1 MKILATM
8 TIAALATA
16 ALAQGIVYE
25 PMPNVKPLPA
35 AESKIDGRVT
45 GLNATAYD
53 ALAEIRSRKLVV
65 TDERVAPYLQ
75 AALLKDGKIDAAEA
89 DLLNELTQ
97 PQIRTI
103 NVSREGAAPTDP
115 ALVTGTTAGQAKKI
129 YFETLF
135 PAEGLA
141 ASLAKGE
148 SEWKALIISARTN
161 DEREAQITRA
171 LAEKL
176 EQPLKESSKAN
187 AYKPVALAI
196 TQYYNWTVAAGPDPD
211 TVIAGRIL
219 VYRAA
224 YTADMK
230 ADNVMP
236 DFLYNWLKNP
246 PKPAN

>member
-1 MKILATM
+1 MKIFSTLALM
-8 TIAALATA
+8 VIGTA
-16 ALAQGIVYE
+16 AMAQGVVVE
-25 PMPNVKPLPA
+25 TLPNVKPLPP
-35 AESKIDGRVT
+35 AESGINGRVE

-97 PQIRTI
+97 PRIRSI
-103 NVSREGAAPTDP
+103 NVSREGSASTEPT
-115 ALVTGTTAGQAKKI
+115 LTTGNTGGLAKKI
-129 YFETLF
+129 YFDTLY
-135 PAEGLA
+135 PAEELA

-148 SEWKALIISARTN
+148 SEWKALIGSARTY
-161 DEREAQITRA
+161 DGREAQITQM

-176 EQPLKESSKAN
+176 AQPLKESSSAN
-187 AYKPVALAI
+187 AYKPVAQAI
-196 TQYYNWTVAAGPDPD
+196 TQYYNWSVAAGPDPD
-211 TVIAGRIL
+211 TVMDGRIL

-236 DFLYNWLKNP
+236 DFLYSWLKNP
-246 PKPAN
+246 PKAAN